1 MERNKEKNFISV
13 VLYLYNKEQEIS
25 VFLPKLYAMLED
37 NFLNFELICVN
48 DDSKDQSREVVK
60 KFAEQ
65 VRGKAVI
72 SLIDMSVYQGREAAI
87 NAGVELAIGDYV
99 FEVDYF
105 EKLDGLLDQ
114 FMVVYNK
121 AMEGYDIV
129 SLVPENQRWSRSS
142 LFYMLYNQFSK
153 GPRKLYPELFRLASR
168 RAINR
173 MHALG
178 KSIPYRKALYANCG
192 LLQAKIECSMPLS
205 NHLSFEKYEHRNRA
219 DTAVDA
225 LILFTDAVTKLALF
239 ISICFLVVSLL
250 IGIYAFYVYFF
261 GRRPVEGWTPMM
273 LFLSLGF
280 LGVFFVLTIVLKYL
294 SLLINLVFKR
304 RQYLI
309 KGIEKLS

>member
-1 MERNKEKNFISV
+1 
-13 VLYLYNKEQEIS
+13 
-25 VFLPKLYAMLED
+25 
-37 NFLNFELICVN
+37 
-48 DDSKDQSREVVK
+48 
-60 KFAEQ
+60 
-65 VRGKAVI
+65 
-72 SLIDMSVYQGREAAI
+72 
-87 NAGVELAIGDYV
+87 
-99 FEVDYF
+99 
-105 EKLDGLLDQ
+105 
-114 FMVVYNK
+114 
-121 AMEGYDIV
+121 
-129 SLVPENQRWSRSS
+129 
-142 LFYMLYNQFSK
+142 
-153 GPRKLYPELFRLASR
+153 
-168 RAINR
+168 
-173 MHALG
+173 
-178 KSIPYRKALYANCG
+178 
-192 LLQAKIECSMPLS
+192 MPLS
-205 NHLSFEKYEHRNRA
+205 NHLSFEKYENRNRA

>member
-25 VFLPKLYAMLED
+25 VFLPKLYAVLED
-37 NFLNFELICVN
+37 HFLNFEIICVN
-48 DDSKDQSREVVK
+48 DDSRDQSREAVK
-60 KFAEQ
+60 TFAGQ

-72 SLIDMSVYQGREAAI
+72 SLIDMSVYQGREAAM

-99 FEVDYF
+99 FEVGYF
-105 EKLDGLLDQ
+105 EELDGLLDQ
-114 FMVVYNK
+114 FMAVYSK

-129 SLVPENQRWSRSS
+129 SLVPQNQRQSRSR
-142 LFYMLYNQFSK
+142 LFYMLYNKFSK
-153 GPRKLYPELFRLASR
+153 GPQKLYPELFRLASR

-192 LLQAKIECSMPLS
+192 LLQARIECPLPS
-205 NHLSFEKYEHRNRA
+205 ASHRNFEKYEHRNRA
-219 DTAVDA
+219 DTAIDA
-225 LILFTDAVTKLALF
+225 LILFTDAVTKLSLF
-239 ISICFLVVSLL
+239 ISMCFLTVSLL

-280 LGVFFVLTIVLKYL
+280 LGIFFVLTIVLKYL

>member
-25 VFLPKLYAMLED
+25 VFLPKLYAVLED
-37 NFLNFELICVN
+37 HFLNFEIICVN
-48 DDSKDQSREVVK
+48 DDSRDQSREAVK
-60 KFAEQ
+60 TFAGQ

-72 SLIDMSVYQGREAAI
+72 SLIDMSVYQGREAAM

-105 EKLDGLLDQ
+105 EELDGLLDQ
-114 FMVVYNK
+114 FMAVYSK

-129 SLVPENQRWSRSS
+129 SLVPQNQRQSRSR
-142 LFYMLYNQFSK
+142 LFYMLYNKFSK
-153 GPRKLYPELFRLASR
+153 GPQKLYPELFRLASR

-192 LLQAKIECSMPLS
+192 LLQARIECPLPS
-205 NHLSFEKYEHRNRA
+205 VSHRNFEKYEHRNRA
-219 DTAVDA
+219 DTAIDA
-225 LILFTDAVTKLALF
+225 LILFTDAVTKLSLF
-239 ISICFLVVSLL
+239 ISMCFLTVSLL

-280 LGVFFVLTIVLKYL
+280 LGIFFVLTIVLKYL
-294 SLLINLVFKR
+294 PLLINLVFKR